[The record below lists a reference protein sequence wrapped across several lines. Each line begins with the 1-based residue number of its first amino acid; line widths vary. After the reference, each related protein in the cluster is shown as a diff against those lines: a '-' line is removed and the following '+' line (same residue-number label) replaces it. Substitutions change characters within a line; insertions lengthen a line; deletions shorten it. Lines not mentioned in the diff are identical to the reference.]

1 MKESVV
7 NPSPREKETSPA
19 YMGWRHSEY
28 TPVVLR
34 TVPSAGTGHGEK
46 FLPSCRAPGG
56 VPQEGLFHKRESD
69 QQLSDFAGGT
79 GQKNDM

>member
-1 MKESVV
+1 MRVKESVV
-7 NPSPREKETSPA
+7 NPSPRERDTSPA

-46 FLPSCRAPGG
+46 FLPSCRAPARSSTRDG
-56 VPQEGLFHKRESD
+56 ET
-69 QQLSDFAGGT
+69 AA
-79 GQKNDM
+79 

>member
-1 MKESVV
+1 MRVKESVV
-7 NPSPREKETSPA
+7 NPSPSEKETSPA

-46 FLPSCRAPGG
+46 FRPSCRAPEGG
-56 VPQEGLFHKRESD
+56 GRGARQFFFHE
-69 QQLSDFAGGT
+69 T
-79 GQKNDM
+79 G